1 MTGAFWSLFGTA
13 VGKFFILLSGIFC
26 ARILG
31 DTLYGELGIVRSTIA
46 MFIVVG
52 SAGIGVTASKYISEY
67 RAQDKS
73 REIAS
78 IISLTRLFSIA
89 FGGAIVLIVFLFSK
103 SIASDALKAPEL
115 EFDLKCGAILLFFS
129 VFNAYQNGVLS
140 GFENFKAIGLNT
152 LYAGILEFVLIVL
165 GAYYAQVSGAIIG
178 YGISFIILSILNSN
192 SISHTL
198 KKNSILLKD
207 TKFLNEHKLII
218 IRFAIPAAL
227 NSLIVTVSF
236 WALKAMLVRMTDF
249 AQLGIYEAADQWKVI
264 MLYIPSALSA
274 ILLPI
279 LSHSHGKGQS
289 MKTLLKYNITVNI
302 VISIIIAIPIICFS
316 KLIMSLYGSGFEEPM
331 PLVILAIS
339 TIFTTLALVTTTAL
353 TSVAKVWLSF
363 LFQILWSISMLISA
377 YIFLCIDFGALG
389 IAFAILIAYFILS
402 FAQTIY
408 YFLHATKF

>member
-13 VGKFFILLSGIFC
+13 IGKFFILLSGIFC

-31 DTLYGELGIVRSTIA
+31 DALYGELGIVRSTIA

-67 RAQDKS
+67 RAQNKN

-78 IISLTRLFSIA
+78 IISLTRLFSIV
-89 FGGAIVLIVFLFSK
+89 FGIVIVLIIFLFSK
-103 SIASDALKAPEL
+103 SIASDTLKAPEL

-152 LYAGILEFVLIVL
+152 LYAGILEFCLIVL

-178 YGISFIILSILNSN
+178 YGVSFIILSILNSI
-192 SISHTL
+192 SINHTL
-198 KKNSILLKD
+198 KKNSILLKGV
-207 TKFLNEHKLII
+207 KFLSEHKLII
-218 IRFAIPAAL
+218 IKFAIPAAF
-227 NSLIVTVSF
+227 NSLIVTATF
-236 WALKAMLVRMTDF
+236 WILKTMLVRMTDF

-264 MLYIPSALSA
+264 MLYIPTALST

-279 LSHSHGKGQS
+279 LSNSHGKGKS
-289 MKTLLKYNITVNI
+289 TKKLLKYNIIINMIISTGITI
-302 VISIIIAIPIICFS
+302 VVVCFS
-316 KLIMSLYGSGFEEPM
+316 KLIMSLYGPEFEEPL
-331 PLVILAIS
+331 PLVILAFS

-353 TSVAKVWLSF
+353 TSIAKMWLSF
-363 LFQILWSISMLISA
+363 IFQILWSVSMIISA
-377 YIFLCIDFGALG
+377 YGFLCLDFGASG
-389 IAFAILIAYFILS
+389 IAFAILIAYIILS
-402 FAQTIY
+402 FAQTVY
-408 YFLHATKF
+408 YFTYVTKF